1 MLTPLIIAALL
12 YVLGAAS
19 ASVFRIPVLA
29 AVLFLFAA
37 FAATIVS
44 FRFRRSLLNVLL
56 ALDVLFAGVC
66 LQSLAANP
74 VSADH
79 VKKLVSPWGTEL
91 TGTILQ
97 EPDYNKGRYYFLLGA
112 EEVRDSLSVD
122 TAARRAEGLVRVTC
136 PSSARS
142 GVHLLYGRR
151 ISISGLLKEPP
162 APAKPGAFDYR
173 RYLSNKKIFAV
184 ITARKIEDLGRGKE
198 NFFLSIAAKC
208 RRAIRKSI
216 TGTLSGDEAALLRGV
231 LLGDRVGLSQEL
243 KEMFITTGLAHTLVV
258 SGLNVSLV
266 ASIFFLFFYKLLR
279 LPRKIV
285 SFIIIPFVILYC
297 LMTGSEPPVARATVI
312 TLVVLMGYVLER
324 EPDMLNNLALAGLII
339 LVINPLSVF
348 DASFQLSFISTLGI
362 VYLVPFFDTNFKK
375 VLPGWFATPFAVSV
389 SAQIGVAPLIAYY
402 FNKVSLVALVA
413 NIFVVPIMGAVL
425 ALGLLTA
432 IFGFFSQALAK
443 LAAALNYV
451 LLWYFAAAVK
461 FFGSFRFA
469 SLNVSKPAPVFFA
482 GYYAGMFA
490 LSFKFGKWIFIGL
503 WAVLAAYVW
512 WAVLFN

>member
-1 MLTPLIIAALL
+1 MLTPLITAALL

-19 ASVFRIPVLA
+19 ASAFRIPVLA
-29 AVLFLFAA
+29 AALFLFAS
-37 FAATIVS
+37 FAATLVS
-44 FRFRRSLLNVLL
+44 FRFRRSLLTVFL
-56 ALDVLFAGVC
+56 ALDVVFAGAC

-79 VKKLVSPWGTEL
+79 VRKLASPWGMEL

-112 EEVRDSLSVD
+112 EETRDSLSVN
-122 TAARRAEGLVRVTC
+122 TAGHRAEGLVRVTC

-142 GVHLLYGRR
+142 GVPLLYGRR
-151 ISISGLLKEPP
+151 ISVSGLLKEPP
-162 APAKPGAFDYR
+162 APVKPGAFDYR

-198 NFFLSIAAKC
+198 NFFLSIAARC

-216 TGTLSGDEAALLRGV
+216 TGTLKGDEAALLRGV
-231 LLGDRVGLSQEL
+231 MLGDRVGLSQEL
-243 KEMFITTGLAHTLVV
+243 KEMFIATGLAHTLVV
-258 SGLNVSLV
+258 SGLHVGLV
-266 ASIFFLFFYKLLR
+266 ASIFFLFFHKLLR

-285 SFIIIPFVILYC
+285 SFITMPFTVLYC
-297 LMTGSEPPVARATVI
+297 LMTGANAPVVRATVI

-324 EPDMLNNLALAGLII
+324 EPDMLNNLALAALII
-339 LVINPLSVF
+339 LVINPLSLF
-348 DASFQLSFISTLGI
+348 DASFQLSFLATLGI
-362 VYLVPFFDTNFKK
+362 VYLVPFFDANFKK

-402 FNKVSLVALVA
+402 FNKISIVALVA

-425 ALGLLTA
+425 ALGMLTA
-432 IFGFFSQALAK
+432 IFSFFSQALAK
-443 LAAALNYV
+443 LAAALNYA

-461 FFGSFRFA
+461 FFGSFMFA
-469 SLNVSKPAPVFFA
+469 SLNVPKPAPVFIA
-482 GYYAGMFA
+482 GYYAAMFA
-490 LSFKFGKWIFIGL
+490 PGFKHGKWVFMGL
-503 WAVLAAYVW
+503 WAALAIYVW
-512 WAVLFN
+512 IQVFI